1 MYGFQNRPTST
12 LIDPHRVGITRYFF
26 ELSIF
31 SISFFFGRF
40 CAALVVV
47 LLRFSILQVMPVLS
61 AGGETVSSAVSV
73 SVSVSLL
80 GICSMSFESVIG
92 AAIFGGDVERS
103 RVFCKLEAS
112 TRMFCPA
119 DTPARKPCGAVLDQ
133 ESITV
138 VGTAGVAD
146 TGGETVGV
154 YCPRC
159 AERLREILPS
169 VCRRQAV
176 GVDTLWLF
184 SWDCVER
191 ATASGIVLESGGVSV
206 ADFVKRA
213 NKLRRKNP
221 SGWWAMACVLEDGR
235 RVSIKA
241 FGRWVQRLDVGGLLS
256 TGPQNPKVC
265 EFSDFLSRAVEGGEA

>member
-1 MYGFQNRPTST
+1 VYAFQNRPAST

-40 CAALVVV
+40 RAAVVV
-47 LLRFSILQVMPVLS
+47 VFLRFSILQVRPVLS
-61 AGGETVSSAVSV
+61 AGGGPFSSAVSV
-73 SVSVSLL
+73 SLF

-92 AAIFGGDVERS
+92 AALFGGDVERS

-119 DTPARKPCGAVLDQ
+119 DTPARKQCGAVLDQ

-169 VCRRQAV
+169 VCKRQAV

-191 ATASGIVLESGGVSV
+191 ATASGIVLESGGLSV
-206 ADFVKRA
+206 AEFVKRCNKIRRA
-213 NKLRRKNP
+213 NP
-221 SGWWAMACVLEDGR
+221 AGWWAMACVLEDGR
-235 RVSIKA
+235 RVSVKA
-241 FGRWVQRLDVGGLLS
+241 FGRWVQRLDCDGLRS
-256 TGPQNPKVC
+256 TGPQNPKVS
-265 EFSDFLSRAVEGGEA
+265 EFSDFLSRAVAGGDA